1 MEKNEADNC
10 ISGFVILEDEYT
22 APCVDSNVQDAQQFL
37 SRVFEEEVRFGKYY
51 DNDVNV
57 LRLRDAP
64 PPLDWVPPKVAEE
77 GEVSPNYK
85 FNDLINTGIA
95 DGNNTFP
102 QNNKANKVFSNFRKV
117 IKKKKKK

>member
-1 MEKNEADNC
+1 MEKNEADS

-22 APCVDSNVQDAQQFL
+22 APCVDSNVQEFL
-37 SRVFEEEVRFGKYY
+37 RVFEIEEYY
-51 DNDVNV
+51 NDVNV
-57 LRLRDAP
+57 LRDAP

-95 DGNNTFP
+95 DGNNTFS

-117 IKKKKKK
+117 IKKKRKK